1 MKSLSEFQ
9 KGKEFL
15 ICIDSDGCAMDTMN
29 IKHIQCFGPC
39 MVKEWALEEWKE
51 PVLNRWNE
59 INLYSMTRGTNRFL
73 ALAMVLQEVDK
84 RWCKIEGVEALAEWT
99 KSSDELSNDSLKK
112 IVQKGGDLIFGK
124 ALSWSKAVNR
134 AIDELCDEVKR
145 PFEGAR
151 EGLAAAH
158 ERADV
163 AIVSSA
169 NMEAVIEEWQK
180 NKLIEHVDVCLT
192 QNEGSK
198 AFCIGKMLEKGY
210 SKAQVL
216 MVGDALGDRMA
227 AEKNGVLYYP
237 VLVKQE
243 ARSWKKFIVEALPR
257 FLNRTY
263 EGCYQEE
270 RNEEFEKNL
279 S

>member
-9 KGKEFL
+9 KCKEFL
-15 ICIDSDGCAMDTMN
+15 ICIDSDGCAMDTMD

-73 ALAMVLQEVDK
+73 ALAMALQEVDK

-99 KSSDELSNDSLKK
+99 KASDELSNDSLKK
-112 IVQKGGDLIFGK
+112 IVQKGGNLIFGK

-134 AIDELCDEVKR
+134 AIDELCEEVKR
-145 PFEGAR
+145 PFEGTR

-180 NKLIEHVDVCLT
+180 NKLMEHVDVCLT

-216 MVGDALGDRMA
+216 MVGDAPGDRMA

-257 FLNRTY
+257 FFNKTY
-263 EGCYQEE
+263 EGYYQEE